1 MSGAMK
7 NFLDFFWK
15 EFSGKTFGYIVS
27 SHEKGLTVMDQMRT
41 AVRQCYAW
49 SLPYG
54 ISINEREDF
63 DSERQIVSKKLQA
76 RMEML
81 SRDLVIY
88 GGLIYWQ
95 FMKDQNSSEP
105 NTFAHY
111 YL

>member
-1 MSGAMK
+1 
-7 NFLDFFWK
+7 
-15 EFSGKTFGYIVS
+15 
-27 SHEKGLTVMDQMRT
+27 MDQMRT

-54 ISINEREDF
+54 ISINEREDL
-63 DSERQIVSKKLQA
+63 DPESKVLSSRLQS

-81 SRDLVIY
+81 ARDLVVY
-88 GGLIYWQ
+88 GQLIYWQ
-95 FMKDQNSSEP
+95 FAKDQNSAEQ

>member
-1 MSGAMK
+1 
-7 NFLDFFWK
+7 
-15 EFSGKTFGYIVS
+15 
-27 SHEKGLTVMDQMRT
+27 MDQMRT

-54 ISINEREDF
+54 ISINGREDL
-63 DSERQIVSKKLQA
+63 DSNGEIVNKKLQS

-81 SRDLVIY
+81 ARDLVVY